1 MKWIIE
7 NVEVGG
13 RWITTRRLN
22 SAEAEVASDPEP
34 EVDYSSLTKA
44 ALIALAE
51 ERGVEV
57 SSRWAK
63 AKIITALEG
72 ED

>member
-1 MKWIIE
+1 MEWVVE

-13 RWITTRRLN
+13 RMITTRRLKVAN
-22 SAEAEVASDPEP
+22 EVVASDPAP
-34 EVDYSSLTKA
+34 EVGYSSLTKA

-63 AKIITALEG
+63 AKIIAALEG